1 MTATVIFQF
10 GDTEPFTLVKL
21 NANFANMAAA
31 VNALAADQMLQVG
44 GAPGGPGT
52 WVPVTGG
59 QFYGQIGAPS
69 VLIGPVG
76 GTQYSALTTGD
87 LATTAAVGVVKK
99 AAASADAAGAAGATY
114 VQAQAQAVLDELRDL
129 KAKLRTAGV
138 LTT

>member
-10 GDTEPFTLVKL
+10 GDAEPFTLVKL

-31 VNALAADQMLQVG
+31 GNALSADQMLQVG
-44 GAPGGPGT
+44 AAPGGAGT

-69 VLIGPVG
+69 ILIGPVG
-76 GTQYSALTTGD
+76 GTTYPAVSTGD
-87 LATTAAVGVVKK
+87 LATTSAVGVVKK
-99 AAASADAAGAAGATY
+99 AAASADTAAAPGAGY
-114 VQAQAQAVLDELRDL
+114 VQAEVQAILTELRDL

>member
-44 GAPGGPGT
+44 AAAGGAGT

-59 QFYGQIGAPS
+59 QFYGQIAAPS
-69 VLIGPVG
+69 MVLGPVG
-76 GTQYSALTTGD
+76 GATHPAVSTGD
-87 LATTAAVGVVKK
+87 LATTSAVGVVKK
-99 AAASADAAGAAGATY
+99 AAASADTAGAPSAGY
-114 VQAQAQAVLDELRDL
+114 VQAEVQAILDELRDL

-138 LTT
+138 LAT